1 MTTKLYQLLE
11 GYKPLADANVSA
23 EFVYRGLGILIII
36 VLALL
41 ASWIARAWVLKWFKA
56 LVKKTKFTW
65 DDALVENKV
74 LARISHF
81 APALVV
87 QALAKPFFGEIH
99 LLKAK
104 DVEGVTEKVEVII
117 PASPLLNFANT
128 FVSIYLIVIIL
139 LFIDALLNSIR
150 VSTEGKKTA
159 AKLPLRGITQA
170 LKLIANFVG
179 IIFIIA
185 YCFGK
190 SPVAILSGLGA
201 LTAVLMLVF
210 KDSLMGLVAGFQ
222 LSLNNMVRKGD
233 WIEMPKHGADGDV
246 LEVNLTTVRVQNW
259 DKTISTIPTHEL
271 VTGSFKNWRG
281 MQESGGRRIKR
292 AIQIDMKTIRFID
305 ETLLEKFKSFAILQP
320 YLEGKVDEIQKHNDG
335 IKADLSILTNGRR
348 LTNIGTFR
356 AYCVA
361 YLRENF
367 NIHQEGMTFLVRQLA
382 PGPEGVPIEIYVFC
396 NDTAWVNYESIQGDI
411 FDHLLAVLP
420 EFDLHPYQKPSGHD
434 MEKIA
439 GKATE

>member
-1 MTTKLYQLLE
+1 MTSTI
-11 GYKPLADANVSA
+11 YKFLSEHPIPGIPGLTT
-23 EFVYRGLGILIII
+23 ELTHRGLGIVSIL
-36 VLALL
+36 VLAFL
-41 ASWIARAWVLKWFKA
+41 ATWITRAWVIRAFSSI
-56 LVKKTKFTW
+56 VKKTKFTW
-65 DDALVENKV
+65 DDVLVENKV
-74 LARISHF
+74 LTRISHF

-87 QALAKPFFGEIH
+87 QALSLPFFGPVHGIDGKE
-99 LLKAK
+99 LL
-104 DVEGVTEKVEVII
+104 
-117 PASPLLNFANT
+117 PASRLLDFANT
-128 FVSIYLIVIIL
+128 FVSIYLVVIIL
-139 LFIDALLNSIR
+139 LVIDATLNAINTSA
-150 VSTEGKKTA
+150 EGKKHA

-170 LKLIANFVG
+170 LKLIAYFIG

-222 LSLNNMVRKGD
+222 LSLNNMVQKGD

-246 LEVNLTTVRVQNW
+246 LEVNLNSVRVQNW

-292 AIQIDMKTIRFID
+292 AIQIDMRTIQFTD
-305 ETLLEKFKSFAILQP
+305 ESQLEKFKALEILKP
-320 YLEGKVDEIQKHNDG
+320 YLQSKLDEVQQHNKNLD
-335 IKADLSILTNGRR
+335 ADLSTLANGRR

-361 YLRENF
+361 YLRNNS
-367 NIHQEGMTFLVRQLA
+367 NIHQDGMTFLVRQLA
-382 PGPEGVPIEIYVFC
+382 PGPEGVAIELYVFA
-396 NDTAWVNYESIQGDI
+396 NDIAWVNYEAIQGDI

-420 EFDLHPYQKPSGHD
+420 EFDLQPYQKPSGHD
-434 MEKIA
+434 MALLAKR
-439 GKATE
+439 GGT

>member
-1 MTTKLYQLLE
+1 MTSTI
-11 GYKPLADANVSA
+11 YKFLSEHPIPGLTT
-23 EFVYRGLGILIII
+23 ELTYRGLGIVSIL
-36 VLALL
+36 VLAFL
-41 ASWIARAWVLKWFKA
+41 ATWITRACVIRAFTNII
-56 LVKKTKFTW
+56 KKTKFTW
-65 DDALVENKV
+65 DDVLIENKV
-74 LARISHF
+74 LARISHL

-87 QALAKPFFGEIH
+87 QALSRPFFGAVHGIDGNGKFEE
-99 LLKAK
+99 LLP
-104 DVEGVTEKVEVII
+104 V
-117 PASPLLNFANT
+117 SRLLDFATT
-128 FVSIYLIVIIL
+128 FVSIYLVVIIL
-139 LFIDALLNSIR
+139 LVIDATLNAINTS
-150 VSTEGKKTA
+150 VEGKKHA

-170 LKLIANFVG
+170 LKLIAYFIG

-185 YCFGK
+185 YSFGK

-222 LSLNNMVRKGD
+222 LSLNNMVQKGD

-246 LEVNLTTVRVQNW
+246 LEVNLNSVRVQNW

-292 AIQIDMKTIRFID
+292 AIQIDMRTIEFTD
-305 ETLLEKFKSFAILQP
+305 EAQLEKFKALEILKP
-320 YLEGKVDEIQKHNDG
+320 YLQTKLEEVQEHNNNLD
-335 IKADLSILTNGRR
+335 ADLSILANGRR

-361 YLRENF
+361 YLRN
-367 NIHQEGMTFLVRQLA
+367 NPKIHQDGMTFLVRQLA
-382 PGPEGVPIEIYVFC
+382 PGPEGVAIELYVFT
-396 NDTAWVNYESIQGDI
+396 NDIAWVNYEAIQGDI

-420 EFDLHPYQKPSGHD
+420 EFGLQPYQKPSGHD
-434 MEKIA
+434 MALLVNKNEILDQ
-439 GKATE
+439 

>member
-1 MTTKLYQLLE
+1 MTSTIYQFLDKHPIPGLE
-11 GYKPLADANVSA
+11 NTELA
-23 EFVYRGLGILIII
+23 YRALGVLVII
-36 VLALL
+36 VLAML
-41 ASWIARAWVLKWFKA
+41 AAWITRTWVLKAFRS

-65 DDALVENKV
+65 DDVLVENKV
-74 LARISHF
+74 LSRLAHF

-87 QALAKPFFGEIH
+87 QGLSSPFFGPIH
-99 LLKAK
+99 TGPDGGESL
-104 DVEGVTEKVEVII
+104 
-117 PASPLLNFANT
+117 PASRLLDFANT
-128 FVSIYLIVIIL
+128 FVSLYLVVIIL
-139 LFIDALLNSIR
+139 LVIDAALNAVNS
-150 VSTEGKKTA
+150 SAEGKEQA
-159 AKLPLRGITQA
+159 AKFPLRGITQA

-201 LTAVLMLVF
+201 LTAILMLVF

-222 LSLNNMVRKGD
+222 LSINNMVRKGD

-246 LEVNLTTVRVQNW
+246 LDVNLTTVRVQNW

-292 AIQIDMKTIRFID
+292 AIHIDMRTIRFAD
-305 ETLLEKFKSFAILQP
+305 DDLLKKFRTFEVLKPYLQSKLEEVRTHNENLDTDLAIL
-320 YLEGKVDEIQKHNDG
+320 
-335 IKADLSILTNGRR
+335 ANGRR

-361 YLRENF
+361 FLRN
-367 NIHQEGMTFLVRQLA
+367 NPKIHQEGMTFLVRQLA
-382 PGPEGVPIEIYVFC
+382 PGPEGVAIEIYVFT
-396 NDTAWVNYESIQGDI
+396 NDTAWVNYEGIQGDM

-420 EFDLHPYQKPSGHD
+420 EFGLQPFQKPSGQD
-434 MEKIA
+434 MTLLA
-439 GKATE
+439 DRGGQD